1 MRYILRLKNYNTKI
15 NKLEENY
22 MVLDTGDTA
31 WMLISTALVILMTI
45 PGLALFYGGLIRKEN
60 VLNTMFLS
68 YVTFAIVSILW
79 FIYGYDL
86 AFGANALGGFIG
98 SITNPLFGG
107 ILEAKTLSTYAPTI
121 PKSLYAIFQMTF
133 AAITVALISGAVV
146 ERMKFSAWLAFVP
159 VWLTLVYVPVAH
171 WVWGGGFLAQM
182 GVLDFAGGIVVHLT
196 SGIAAL
202 ALVLLIGVRKDAK
215 LLPHHLGY
223 SVIGAGLLWF
233 GWFGFNAGSALAA
246 GDLAVSA
253 MIVTNTSAAVGMLAW
268 MLMDKI
274 KTGKPTLLGALSG
287 AIAGLASITPAAGFV
302 NITAAIIIGFVASI
316 LAYNAVSWLKPR
328 LGYDDALDVFGI
340 HGICGIT
347 GALAIGIFASP
358 LINSATTGGILFGNF
373 SLIGTQLLA
382 IVIVAVYTFVITIV
396 IAKVIDKIF
405 GLRVEDKHE
414 VQGLDVNLHEESGY
428 RLS

>member
-1 MRYILRLKNYNTKI
+1 MIL
-15 NKLEENY
+15 
-22 MVLDTGDTA
+22 DSGDTA

-45 PGLALFYGGLIRKEN
+45 PGVALFYGGLIRKEN
-60 VLNTMFLS
+60 VLNTMLLS
-68 YVTFAIVSILW
+68 FVTFAIVSVLW

-86 AFGANALGGFIG
+86 TFGADMWGVIG
-98 SITNPLFGG
+98 SITNPVFNGV
-107 ILEAKTLSTYAPTI
+107 LESKSLATLAPTI
-121 PKSLYAIFQMTF
+121 PTGLYAIFQMTF

-171 WVWGGGFLAQM
+171 WMWGGGFLAQM
-182 GVLDFAGGIVVHLT
+182 GALDFAGGIVVHLT

-202 ALVLLIGVRKDAK
+202 ALVLVLGARKDIR

-223 SVIGAGLLWF
+223 SVMGAGLLWF
-233 GWFGFNAGSALAA
+233 GWFGFNAGSALTA

-253 MIVTNTSAAVGMLAW
+253 MIVTNTSAAVGMIAW
-268 MLMDKI
+268 MLMDKL

-287 AIAGLASITPAAGFV
+287 AIAGLASITPAAGYV
-302 NITAAIIIGFVASI
+302 NVTAAIIIGFFASI
-316 LAYNAVSWLKPR
+316 FAYNAVSWLKPR

-347 GALAIGIFASP
+347 GAVAIGIFANP
-358 LINSATTGGILFGNF
+358 LINSVTTGGILFGNF
-373 SLIGTQLLA
+373 NLLGVQLLA
-382 IVIVAVYTFVITIV
+382 IAVVAVYSFVLTVV
-396 IAKVIDKIF
+396 IAKIIDKII
-405 GLRVEDKHE
+405 GLRVTDEHE